1 VYPKNSRNSK
11 GYKLRWASLCSLGC
25 NQMSGVGLAKS
36 AFFQETRFN
45 LAQLNEMP
53 QPAGIDIR
61 KNY

>member
-1 VYPKNSRNSK
+1 
-11 GYKLRWASLCSLGC
+11 
-25 NQMSGVGLAKS
+25 MSGVGLAKS